1 MTAVAGHLA
10 PPAPTKVKNHPFM
23 VWGRRVEPDG
33 DARVLEFPNGARSAV
48 PLLTPALAD
57 QLRHPPTELAET
69 PLQEIVAY
77 LNRIG
82 HLWNNEEY
90 ARRRLYIRELKRM
103 HGYSQ
108 QMADAEADLISTT
121 LRAHGHL
128 HDMVAVELGHRQIM
142 DRWIP
147 REDAEVRAYPRG
159 RSVHILPGNVPYST
173 TVSLVRALLT
183 KNTSVLKYAA
193 GEPVTAVVL
202 AQSFT
207 DIDPDHPV
215 TRSVSAV
222 FWERDSELGRQVLA
236 DADVICAWGGA
247 EAVNTAYRNCSS
259 EAIVVPYGPR
269 RSFTVVGKDAD
280 MARAARGIAHDASMY
295 EQRACFS
302 THQVFTDADPEE
314 FADRLQAE
322 LVRYEDML
330 PRTSVTADE
339 AAQASMEVAAQRF
352 LGRRTRTGS
361 WGSILI
367 TDPATVTEL
376 PSARTVF
383 IHPVKDLAEV
393 AQWVDPTVQTI
404 GLAPWTLHERLRHE
418 LARRGACRFVEAGLS
433 PLFRLGGSHDGLQP
447 LQLMTRMVSV
457 EAPRLDYGKG
467 MVVPI
472 DQSEFLEHRRL
483 RDLLM

>member
-1 MTAVAGHLA
+1 MTGHVVL
-10 PPAPTKVKNHPFM
+10 PAPTKVKTHPFM
-23 VWGRRVEPDG
+23 VWGERVEPDG
-33 DARVLEFPNGARSAV
+33 DPRVLEFPNGAKAAV
-48 PLLTPALAD
+48 PRLTRALVD
-57 QLRHPPTELAET
+57 RLHNPPTDLAET
-69 PLQEIVAY
+69 SLQEIVAY

-90 ARRRLYIRELKRM
+90 ARRRLYVRELKRM

-108 QMADAEADLISTT
+108 QMADAEADLISAT
-121 LRAHGHL
+121 LRAHGQL

-173 TVSLVRALLT
+173 TVSLVRALLS

-193 GEPVTAVVL
+193 GEPATAVVL

-215 TRSVSAV
+215 TKSVSAV
-222 FWERDSELGRQVLA
+222 FWERDSDLGKEILGS
-236 DADVICAWGGA
+236 ADVICAWGGA
-247 EAVNTAYRNCSS
+247 EAVHAAYRNCSS

-280 MARAARGIAHDASMY
+280 MARATRGIAHDASMY

-339 AAQASMEVAAQRF
+339 AAQASMEVAAQQY
-352 LGRRTRTGS
+352 LGQRVRTGS

-383 IHPVKDLAEV
+383 VHQVADLAEV
-393 AQWVDPTVQTI
+393 AKWVDPTVQTI
-404 GLAPWTLHERLRHE
+404 GLAPWSLHEQLRHE

-433 PLFRLGGSHDGLQP
+433 PFFRLGGSHDGLQP
-447 LQLMTRMVSV
+447 LQMMTRMVSV
-457 EAPRLDYGKG
+457 EAPRLNYGKG